1 MRRCCRT
8 RTIDL
13 DSRRRSMDVRLA
25 RPTDAL
31 LVLSLALDQDAHV
44 VRGPAW
50 PATNPVVRS
59 LARAAFPLAAPGRT
73 WLGRDGCSV
82 ALLEA
87 QPRQYVIGWDV
98 TRLVIQGDRSVD
110 LGPLLQ
116 AATIHLQGRGVPRL
130 FARCRDDARD
140 ALQRLDFNPLAREY
154 ILIGPEGEIAGDGP
168 IPLES
173 RYRMRQDDWPLHQL
187 ESEITP
193 PLIRHLEGLT
203 SLDWS
208 HPVRAMSE
216 IVVEQDGRVVA
227 WVGWGSKVE
236 AGFLRVG
243 MLLHPRH
250 AQLGPILLQ
259 HAHRQVKPGCRLLT
273 RVRDYQVETLRAF
286 TDTGFQAVGEEVL
299 MVKHAGVEAV
309 RTAKPWPHVAALPSI
324 QGFRSATKCRPAAT
338 TAVATSMHKEKHS

>member
-1 MRRCCRT
+1 
-8 RTIDL
+8 
-13 DSRRRSMDVRLA
+13 MDVRLA

-31 LVLSLALDQDAHV
+31 LVLSLALDQEAHV
-44 VRGPAW
+44 VRSPAW
-50 PATNPVVRS
+50 PAANPVVRS
-59 LARAAFPLAAPGRT
+59 LARATLPLAAPGRT
-73 WLGRDGCSV
+73 WIGRDGWSV

-98 TRLVIQGDRSVD
+98 TRLVVQGDRGVD

-130 FARCRDDARD
+130 FARCRDDARG
-140 ALQRLDFNPLAREY
+140 ALKRLDFSALAREY
-154 ILIGPEGEIAGDGP
+154 ILMGPEGEMIGDGP

-216 IVVEQDGRVVA
+216 IVVERDGRVVA
-227 WVGWGSKVE
+227 WVGWGSKAE

-243 MLLHPRH
+243 MLLHPQH
-250 AQLGPILLQ
+250 AQLGPILLR
-259 HAHRQVKPGCRLLT
+259 HAHRQVKPGCRLLA

-309 RTAKPWPHVAALPSI
+309 RSVKPWQHVAALPSM
-324 QGFRSATKCRPAAT
+324 QGFRSATKRRAAVT
-338 TAVATSMHKEKHS
+338 TTVARSMHKEIHS